1 MRDEDQEVFWL
12 WGVRVEEGGSLAV
25 LGRNSA
31 ELGSSCDC
39 NTDGEKGCAVGLSL
53 VAVCAGEV
61 SSWLL
66 RVATFAPALRAALS
80 SLAN

>member
-1 MRDEDQEVFWL
+1 MV
-12 WGVRVEEGGSLAV
+12 V
-25 LGRNSA
+25 LGRNSV

-39 NTDGEKGCAVGLSL
+39 DTDKDGEKGCAVGLSL
-53 VAVCAGEV
+53 VAGEL